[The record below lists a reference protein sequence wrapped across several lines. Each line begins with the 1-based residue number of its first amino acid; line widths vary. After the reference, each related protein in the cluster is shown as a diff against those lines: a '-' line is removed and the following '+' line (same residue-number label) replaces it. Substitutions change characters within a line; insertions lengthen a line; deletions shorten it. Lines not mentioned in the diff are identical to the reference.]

1 MTERTQGNQGG
12 GGAWAGRPVHFYTT
26 ESTQHTALAVGDT
39 KTQLASELLRIRGA
53 QAGTVAGGTVTFQVQ
68 ADGRDLFSDALRPVS
83 GGAFQEATDLYTIP
97 PGTVIGTVIE
107 ATTGTPTGNAN
118 IVIDMEP
125 YVRPPVVKVIVLRGK
140 DRMFMSRR
148 LDAEAAN
155 RGVELI
161 RRNRL
166 RRGQKVDPAE
176 PMLASPVAAAQQSTT
191 STSSGTSWGE
201 GRSEDAPP
209 PWGGGRH

>member
-12 GGAWAGRPVHFYTT
+12 GGAWAGRPVHFYTA

-68 ADGRDLFSDALRPVS
+68 ADGRDLFNDALRPVS
-83 GGAFQEATDLYTIP
+83 GGSFQEVSDIYTIP

-118 IVIDMEP
+118 VIIDMEP
-125 YVRPPVVKVIVLRGK
+125 YTRPPVPRFIVLRGK
-140 DRMFMSRR
+140 DRLFMSRR
-148 LDAEAAN
+148 LEAEAAN
-155 RGVELI
+155 RGAELI

-166 RRGQKVDPAE
+166 RRGQKVDRTDPA
-176 PMLASPVAAAQQSTT
+176 LASPVAAETVGKEQFAKRL
-191 STSSGTSWGE
+191 GTK
-201 GRSEDAPP
+201 PP
-209 PWGGGRH
+209 GPR